1 MLVDF
6 DVRGQ
11 TQEID
16 FFTERSIIMDSYFGY
31 YNVLMSLL
39 QTHNSSIHRILT
51 DGLEW

>member
-16 FFTERSIIMDSYFGY
+16 FFIIMDSYFGY

-39 QTHNSSIHRILT
+39 QTHSSSIHKILT